1 MPSNF
6 VSMTSAPPLLA
17 GYRGIR
23 AELLLE
29 LKKAQPLSA
38 RALATRFGLTAQALR
53 RHLKTLEE
61 DGVVQYR
68 REVKGV
74 GGPVFAYSLTPH
86 GEALFPKDYLGALA
100 EALQIVREEQGD
112 AGVSRIFERRWRV
125 IAEQIRPQLA
135 DLPAE
140 ERARRLGELLT
151 SHGYMATVVPRPD
164 GVEIREHNC
173 AMRAVAERFPEACRA
188 EAQFIAEM
196 LGGEVER
203 VAHVLDGC
211 AACEYVVRIE
221 RRAPAA
227 GSSQE
232 HS

>member
-1 MPSNF
+1 
-6 VSMTSAPPLLA
+6 MTSAPVLA
-17 GYRGIR
+17 GYRGLR

-38 RALATRFGLTAQALR
+38 RALAVRFGLTAQALR

-74 GGPVFAYSLTPH
+74 GGPVFAYSLTSQ

-100 EALQIVREEQGD
+100 EALEIVREEQGD
-112 AGVSRIFERRWRV
+112 AGVTRIFERRWRV
-125 IAEQIRPQLA
+125 IAEQIRPELEG
-135 DLPAE
+135 LSAE
-140 ERARRLGELLT
+140 ERARRLGELL
-151 SHGYMATVVPRPD
+151 SAHGYMATVTMGAE

-173 AMRAVAERFPEACRA
+173 AMREVAERFPEACRA
-188 EAQFIAEM
+188 EAQFIADM

-203 VAHVLDGC
+203 VSHVLEGC

-221 RRAPAA
+221 RRAPAQPA
-227 GSSQE
+227 SFKE